1 MHEVPQFFCLDPDL
15 WRPDL
20 EVPEKWRLDLPES
33 TVRIYHAVGH
43 FQQRTVNGRNIKSTH
58 IYVPLIEQMK
68 AEGYDIELAF
78 VHDVPNREVR
88 FTQAQADIVVDMLT
102 FGWFGANVREA
113 MMLGKPVVC
122 YLRPEWIERM
132 RREIPEYIDE
142 LPIVSATPETVEDVL
157 KELVGDPERRR
168 ELGERSRA
176 FALKF
181 HSAEAGARRMD
192 QVYRELLD
200 A

>member
-1 MHEVPQFFCLDPDL
+1 
-15 WRPDL
+15 
-20 EVPEKWRLDLPES
+20 
-33 TVRIYHAVGH
+33 
-43 FQQRTVNGRNIKSTH
+43 
-58 IYVPLIEQMK
+58 MK
-68 AEGYDIELAF
+68 AEGYDVELTF

-88 FTQAQADIVVDMLT
+88 FTQVQADIVVDMLT
-102 FGWFGANVREA
+102 FGWFGSNVREA

-122 YLRPEWIERM
+122 YLRPEWLERM
-132 RREIPEYIDE
+132 RREIPDYIDE

-157 KELVGDPERRR
+157 KDLVRDPERRR
-168 ELGERSRA
+168 ELGERGRR

-192 QVYRELLD
+192 QIYRELLS